1 MQWKILLAVLAVLAL
16 TSTVL
21 FTQPDYAK
29 LFVDKITGFFSSI
42 IKPSVPEVSFQIILT
57 ADKNSFYGQ
66 GYKVS
71 NSTLMV
77 SGVPVQMR
85 VSDVV
90 WKVEDDNRTD
100 VVVDFDGTFE
110 ITKTGSILV
119 SGKSR
124 YVKINDVMTSDQ
136 ADVGIE
142 IVPTEG
148 FILGSL
154 VQNRIT
160 LVSVNGEITRL
171 DTGGVQPLSGTSVDI
186 DGFIGNMQLKDEK
199 IVLSG
204 LVNSVKGKNFNWT
217 G

>member
-42 IKPSVPEVSFQIILT
+42 IKPSTPEVSFQIILT
-57 ADKNSFYGQ
+57 ADRNSFYEQ
-66 GYKVS
+66 SYKVS
-71 NSTLMV
+71 NSMLMV

-90 WKVEDDNRTD
+90 WKVEDDKAD
-100 VVVDFDGTFE
+100 IVVDFDGTFE
-110 ITKTGSILV
+110 ITKAGSIVV

-136 ADVGIE
+136 ADVSME

-154 VQNRIT
+154 VQNKIS
-160 LVSVNGEITRL
+160 LSSVNGEITRL
-171 DTGGVQPLSGTSVDI
+171 DTGGIQPLSGTSVDI
-186 DGFIGNMQLKDEK
+186 DGFIGNMQLKDDK
-199 IVLSG
+199 ITLSG